1 MKALSVLALS
11 ALAACSPSVRSIPIP
26 AELATCAD
34 EPNAPDIPAKD
45 GTEATQMVRDTMTL
59 GYILALREAWG
70 SCRAAVDGVAAYRE
84 GVD

>member
-26 AELATCAD
+26 AELATCQD
-34 EPNAPDIPAKD
+34 EPPAPDIPAKD

-70 SCRAAVDGVAAYRE
+70 DCKARVDGIKAYRE
-84 GVD
+84 AVE